1 MQHKTTRRVFSII
14 TAFTA
19 ALCFSVQAVPKAETG
34 GFSITADA
42 ADEQASIYDEYL
54 SWSQLDTRW
63 SDTSMGG
70 SNIRSSG
77 CLLTSLAI
85 MAVHS
90 DSIDKTAMENLGISD
105 IEEFNPGVLANAYSK
120 VNGFTSGG
128 AIASWGTIHQLVPQ
142 IEWGA
147 DKYFTSTDKTK
158 VAAELKSLMDDGW
171 HIIARVNN
179 GYFHWVYIRGVD
191 ENGDIVMSDPAKD
204 EESLYEAYPNGLQGE
219 YWMIKGN
226 KTPGECGTDKTGYEP
241 SLSVEIAPP
250 AKTEYISGEELDFS
264 GSSVTISGVD
274 PETGEWKND
283 SEEIDP
289 DSAEYSVDFGNFDP
303 ETAGTYTITVNAEK
317 EYASASASF
326 EVTVSD
332 PKSEV
337 SDGVEYFLK
346 DQEILPVYES
356 PEDGKV
362 VSELNKG
369 NVVVISENNGSF
381 GLISSDSFTGWVD
394 IEMLEPVESVPR
406 NTGDINNDGNVDK
419 YDLALLNIYIQQ
431 DGLLPDGVSTLSAAE
446 LEAAD
451 INCDG
456 AVNFDDVIEYLA
468 VIFG

>member
-1 MQHKTTRRVFSII
+1 MQHRSKRRVLSII

-19 ALCFSVQAVPKAETG
+19 ALCFSVQAVPTAETG
-34 GFSITADA
+34 SFSITADA
-42 ADEQASIYDEYL
+42 AEEQASIYDEYL

-63 SDTSMGG
+63 SQTSMGG

-90 DSIDKTAMENLGISD
+90 DSIDDAAMKNLGISD

-147 DKYFTSTDKTK
+147 DKYFKSTNKEK
-158 VAAELKSLMDDGW
+158 AADELNSLMDEGW

-191 ENGDIVMSDPAKD
+191 ENGDIIMSDPAKE
-204 EESLYEAYPNGLQGE
+204 EESLYKAYPNGLQGE

-226 KTPGECGTDKTGYEP
+226 KAPGECGTEYKAG
-241 SLSVEIAPP
+241 LEIDLTQP
-250 AKTEYISGEELDFS
+250 AKTEYYLGEELDFG
-264 GSSVTISGVD
+264 GSSVIVSGVD
-274 PETGEWKND
+274 PKTGEWQNEA
-283 SEEIDP
+283 EEISL
-289 DSAEYSVDFGNFDP
+289 DSAGYSVDLGDFDP
-303 ETAGTYTITVNAEK
+303 ETTGTYTITVNAEK

-326 EVTVSD
+326 EVTVR
-332 PKSEV
+332 ELEIM
-337 SDGVEYFLK
+337 DGAEYFLK
-346 DQEILPVYES
+346 YQENLPVYES
-356 PEDGKV
+356 AETKKII
-362 VSELNKG
+362 SELNKG
-369 NVVVISENNGSF
+369 NVVVISEHIDNF
-381 GLISSDSFTGWVD
+381 GLISSESFTGWVD
-394 IEMLEPVESVPR
+394 VKMLECVESTSR
-406 NTGDINNDGNVDK
+406 NIGDINNDGKVDK

-431 DGLLPDGVSTLSAAE
+431 DELLPDGVSTLSAEE

-451 INCDG
+451 VNCDG
-456 AVNFDDVIEYLA
+456 AVNIDDVIEYLA
-468 VIFG
+468 IIYG